1 MRIFYSKL
9 VNLHNYKQID
19 VNYFYTKLYKFY
31 TFFYYTQTYVN
42 GPRRY
47 ANCIRYALAKFSA
60 THRLFEFC
68 KRHSLPLAAVEQL
81 RKDDTSLYWVLAN
94 NKKKSVML

>member
-1 MRIFYSKL
+1 MWVIFRQNCINSR
-9 VNLHNYKQID
+9 HFSIIHAR
-19 VNYFYTKLYKFY
+19 
-31 TFFYYTQTYVN
+31 TYVN

-47 ANCIRYALAKFSA
+47 DNIRYALAKFSA

-81 RKDDTSLYWVLAN
+81 RKDATSLYWVLAN
-94 NKKKSVML
+94 NKKKKCYVVTNV